1 MTQATK
7 KKHVTREVVDNYEFP
22 DENQEIVQ
30 VLRGCG
36 NNLHEV
42 VTATGEQYLVSMP
55 TKFRRSIWIKR
66 GDYCVVTPIEE
77 GNKVR
82 AEITTILLKEQIRYF
97 KEHNRWPKEFEDD
110 HLEMTRPED
119 DAKIG
124 DNSAEEEEEEEEDS
138 DSDLEDDLVPNT
150 NRVYFDESSEEEEMM
165 MKRTRKILR
174 IKMMKRRK
182 KLKIN
187 PINRTKRRRRRKP

>member
-1 MTQATK
+1 M
-7 KKHVTREVVDNYEFP
+7 
-22 DENQEIVQ
+22 
-30 VLRGCG
+30 
-36 NNLHEV
+36 
-42 VTATGEQYLVSMP
+42 
-55 TKFRRSIWIKR
+55 
-66 GDYCVVTPIEE
+66 TPIEE

-150 NRVYFDESSEEEEMM
+150 NRVYFDESSEEEDE
-165 MKRTRKILR
+165 KDEEDSEDEEEEKVED
-174 IKMMKRRK
+174 KPDQQDQK
-182 KLKIN
+182 KKETLD
-187 PINRTKRRRRRKP
+187 T

>member
-1 MTQATK
+1 M
-7 KKHVTREVVDNYEFP
+7 
-22 DENQEIVQ
+22 
-30 VLRGCG
+30 
-36 NNLHEV
+36 
-42 VTATGEQYLVSMP
+42 
-55 TKFRRSIWIKR
+55 
-66 GDYCVVTPIEE
+66 VTPIEE

-150 NRVYFDESSEEEEMM
+150 NRVYFDESSEEEDDDDEEDEEDSED
-165 MKRTRKILR
+165 KDDEEEEKVED
-174 IKMMKRRK
+174 KPDQQDQK
-182 KLKIN
+182 KKQKETLD
-187 PINRTKRRRRRKP
+187 T

>member
-1 MTQATK
+1 M
-7 KKHVTREVVDNYEFP
+7 
-22 DENQEIVQ
+22 
-30 VLRGCG
+30 
-36 NNLHEV
+36 
-42 VTATGEQYLVSMP
+42 
-55 TKFRRSIWIKR
+55 
-66 GDYCVVTPIEE
+66 VTPIEE

-150 NRVYFDESSEEEEMM
+150 NRVYFDESSEEEDE
-165 MKRTRKILR
+165 KDEEDSEDEEEEKVED
-174 IKMMKRRK
+174 KPDQQDQK
-182 KLKIN
+182 KKETLD
-187 PINRTKRRRRRKP
+187 T